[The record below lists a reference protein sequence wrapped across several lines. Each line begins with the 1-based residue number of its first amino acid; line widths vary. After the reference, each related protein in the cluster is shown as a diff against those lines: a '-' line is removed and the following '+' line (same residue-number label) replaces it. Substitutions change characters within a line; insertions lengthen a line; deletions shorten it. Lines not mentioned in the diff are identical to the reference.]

1 MSVSVA
7 IDSDVA
13 LECDVILSST
23 NPPPEIVW
31 CFGDGNEVTEMPL
44 NNRRRLLENRH
55 YLYMRNVDSKC
66 RI

>member
-44 NNRRRLLENRH
+44 NNRRRLLEN
-55 YLYMRNVDSKC
+55 
-66 RI
+66 